1 MNILVDTNIIIPLEP
16 SALTDFEINTE
27 LALKFHSLVQKSDS
41 IIFVHPAVEY
51 DFNRDKN
58 EERIRLRK
66 TVIKRYNRIDSPP
79 PISIL
84 DASVVGTPEIGS
96 NDYVDNC
103 FLASVKGDAVDY
115 LVTED
120 NGIHKK
126 AKKIGLQS
134 RVLHLRDAIALLQDF
149 FDEIPPPPP
158 SVESKKVYEL
168 NETDPIF
175 DSLRRDY
182 TPEFDE
188 WLKRCKRYHRDAYV
202 IYDKGNSDIAG
213 ICIYKKEDSLPTG
226 EPGKTLKLCTF
237 KVSDTQHGNRYGELL
252 LKSIFD
258 YADANNYRYLYFT
271 TFPKH
276 DELIEF
282 AKSFGFYCIKRPGE
296 NEVIMEKSLVFSPKD
311 IENHSPLEFHIKFG
325 PRVTLF
331 GPNSTFVVPIKPE
344 FHDIL
349 FPEVREEPL
358 LFPDFRPCGNSIK
371 KAYISNSSTNQINP
385 GDNLLFYRSIAKPSI
400 TALGIVESYI
410 RSSDANE
417 IARYVGSRTVYRYS
431 EIANICQKSK
441 KDTLAIKFRYVK
453 PVDPGIGIK
462 YLTINSVLNGPP
474 QSITKLKPEGTRW
487 IRQKLQM

>member
-120 NGIHKK
+120 KGIHKK
-126 AKKIGLQS
+126 AKRTGLQS
-134 RVLHLRDAIALLQDF
+134 RVLHLRDAISLLQDF
-149 FDEIPPPPP
+149 FDETPPPPP

-175 DSLRRDY
+175 DSLRKDY
-182 TPEFDE
+182 SPGFDL
-188 WLKRCKRYHRDAYV
+188 WLQECKRKHRDAYV
-202 IYDKGNSDIAG
+202 IYDKGHTNIAG
-213 ICIYKKEDSLPTG
+213 ICIHKKEDCLPTD
-226 EPGKTLKLCTF
+226 ETGKTLKLCTF
-237 KVSDTQHGNRYGELL
+237 KVSETQHGYRYGELL
-252 LKSIFD
+252 LKSVFD
-258 YADANNYRYLYFT
+258 YADKNNYQYLYFT
-271 TFPKH
+271 TFQKH

-282 AKSFGFYCIKRPGE
+282 AKSFGFYCIERPGGQ
-296 NEVIMEKSLVFSPKD
+296 EVIMQKSITFSD
-311 IENHSPLEFHIKFG
+311 DDANDLSPLEFHIKFG
-325 PRVTLF
+325 PQIGRASCRERV
-331 GPNSTFVVPIKPE
+331 
-344 FHDIL
+344 
-349 FPEVREEPL
+349 
-358 LFPDFRPCGNSIK
+358 
-371 KAYISNSSTNQINP
+371 
-385 GDNLLFYRSIAKPSI
+385 
-400 TALGIVESYI
+400 
-410 RSSDANE
+410 
-417 IARYVGSRTVYRYS
+417 
-431 EIANICQKSK
+431 
-441 KDTLAIKFRYVK
+441 
-453 PVDPGIGIK
+453 
-462 YLTINSVLNGPP
+462 
-474 QSITKLKPEGTRW
+474 
-487 IRQKLQM
+487 